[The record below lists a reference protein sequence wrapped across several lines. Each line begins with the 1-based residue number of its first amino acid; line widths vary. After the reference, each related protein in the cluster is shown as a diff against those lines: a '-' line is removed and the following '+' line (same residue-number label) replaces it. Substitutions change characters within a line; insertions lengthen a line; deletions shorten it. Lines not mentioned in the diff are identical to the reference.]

1 MPLNDNFLPAV
12 VLCVS
17 SLPANPTGKGVPV
30 IPCLFS
36 ASYNEPLFQ
45 LGPLDAATI
54 QIIRILII
62 KCRLQWARLLSSI
75 GLSC

>member
-1 MPLNDNFLPAV
+1 MLLNDNFLSAV

-17 SLPANPTGKGVPV
+17 SLPANPMGKGVSV

-36 ASYNEPLFQ
+36 ASYNEALFQ
-45 LGPLDAATI
+45 LGPLDATTI
-54 QIIRILII
+54 QIIMILII
-62 KCRLQWARLLSSI
+62 KCRLQWAKLLRSI